1 MEQNI
6 WRKRFSQYQFIIPIE
21 KSYDALFKILQKI
34 SESGKGSFLAVL
46 KLYGKEN
53 ENYLSFPLEGYS
65 LALDFK
71 IEDGIFDLLDD
82 LDKVVLEYDGRIYLS
97 KDSRVSKSVFE
108 SGYPRISRFRQLRKN
123 LNLEEYISSIQS
135 ERLGI

>member
-1 MEQNI
+1 M
-6 WRKRFSQYQFIIPIE
+6 
-21 KSYDALFKILQKI
+21 
-34 SESGKGSFLAVL
+34 
-46 KLYGKEN
+46 
-53 ENYLSFPLEGYS
+53 
-65 LALDFK
+65 ALDFK

-82 LDKVVLEYDGRIYLS
+82 LDEVILEYKGRIYLS

-108 SGYPRISRFRQLRKN
+108 SGYPRISKFRQLRKN